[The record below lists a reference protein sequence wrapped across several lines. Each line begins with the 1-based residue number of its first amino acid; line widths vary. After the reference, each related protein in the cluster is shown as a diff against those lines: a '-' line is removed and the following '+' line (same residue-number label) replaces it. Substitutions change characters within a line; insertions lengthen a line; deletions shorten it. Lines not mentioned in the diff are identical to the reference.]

1 MPFIGPWEI
10 ALIVIVV
17 VLLFGAKRIPQLIR
31 SIGDAVKQYRESS
44 ETNDFIKND
53 DEILIKTAKKLG
65 IQTEGKTTEEI
76 SKEIMGKAKKR

>member
-76 SKEIMGKAKKR
+76 SKEIMGKVKKR

>member
-76 SKEIMGKAKKR
+76 SKEIMRKAKKR